1 MPEPILLV
9 EYSRIRA
16 NTQAMV
22 ECLDCE
28 DMVIQTMPDVSP
40 TKWHL
45 AHTSW
50 FWETFLLLDALD
62 GYREY
67 NRDYNYLFNSYY
79 EAIGDRHRRDQRGFL
94 SRPSL
99 ADVLGYRRHVD
110 EAMSRLL
117 ATLEGE
123 ALDRLEPLLRL
134 GLAHEEQHQELILTD
149 IKHVLSHN
157 PFAPKAFAERGAG
170 AADAADAADAPDAAD
185 ETGASWVGF
194 DGGVF
199 SFGAEGTA
207 FQFDNE
213 GPRHEALLTPFALAD
228 RPVTNGEY
236 AAFIRDGGY
245 RTPSLWLSDGW
256 ARVNAEAWQAPLYW
270 HERDGMWREFT
281 LHGEVAPRPDAP
293 VAHLSFYEASAYAEW
308 AGARLPD
315 EREWEYAALH
325 AAGPDGRFA
334 APGFSAHP
342 GGCEPGSG
350 LRQMFGGVWE
360 WTRSDYAPYPRY
372 RPAPG
377 AVGEYNGKFMSGQYV
392 LRGGSCATS
401 QGHVRPTYRN
411 FFPPQARWQFSG
423 LRLAKDI

>member
-1 MPEPILLV
+1 MSGVRIKVKEQTDTTPLV
-9 EYSRIRA
+9 EYSRVRES
-16 NTQAMV
+16 TQSLVAV
-22 ECLDCE
+22 LDRE
-28 DMVIQTMPDVSP
+28 DMLVQTMADVSP

-50 FWETFLLLDALD
+50 FWETFLLQEYLD
-62 GYREY
+62 GYVAY
-67 NRDYNYLFNSYY
+67 DSHYNYLFNSYY
-79 EAIGDRHRRDQRGFL
+79 NAIGARHARVERGFL
-94 SRPSL
+94 SRPGL
-99 ADVLGYRRHVD
+99 DEVLGYRQHVD
-110 EAMSRLL
+110 RAMLDLLGVYQDGDFSAIEA
-117 ATLEGE
+117 
-123 ALDRLEPLLRL
+123 LLRL

-149 IKHVLSHN
+149 IKHVLSRH
-157 PFAPKAFAERGAG
+157 PFSPIAFPERSPTVSPMPE
-170 AADAADAADAPDAAD
+170 AA
-185 ETGASWVGF
+185 ASWMGF

-199 SFGAEGTA
+199 EFGIEDAP

-213 GPRHEALLTPFALAD
+213 GPRHQAVLTPFALAD

-245 RTPSLWLSDGW
+245 RTPALWLSDGW
-256 ARVNAEAWQAPLYW
+256 ARVEAENWRAPLYW
-270 HERDGMWREFT
+270 RELDGEWREFT
-281 LHGEVAPRPDAP
+281 LHGETVPLSDAP

-308 AGARLPD
+308 AGARLPG
-315 EREWEYAALH
+315 EREWEHAALR

-334 APGFSAHP
+334 LPGFSAHP
-342 GGCEPGSG
+342 DVSTPGEG

-372 RPAPG
+372 RPAVG

-392 LRGGSCATS
+392 LRGGSCATPA
-401 QGHVRPTYRN
+401 GHVRPTYRN

>member
-1 MPEPILLV
+1 MKDVSEPILLV

-22 ECLDCE
+22 ERLDCE

-50 FWETFLLLDALD
+50 FWETFLLLEVLD

-67 NRDYNYLFNSYY
+67 SCEYNYLFNSYY
-79 EAIGDRHRRDQRGFL
+79 DTIGARHPRHQRGFL
-94 SRPSL
+94 SRPGL

-110 EAMSRLL
+110 DAMTRLL
-117 ATLEGE
+117 TTLEGE
-123 ALDRLEPLLRL
+123 ALERLEPLGRL

-157 PFAPKAFAERGAG
+157 PFAPAAFPDTGPG
-170 AADAADAADAPDAAD
+170 AACDDS
-185 ETGASWVGF
+185 GASWVGF
-194 DGGVF
+194 DGGLF
-199 SFGAEGTA
+199 EFGVEGLP

-228 RPVTNGEY
+228 RPVTNAEY

-256 ARVNAEAWQAPLYW
+256 ARLNAEGWQAPLYW
-270 HERDGMWREFT
+270 REDDGAWREYT
-281 LHGEVAPRPDAP
+281 LHGEVTPRPDAP
-293 VAHLSFYEASAYAEW
+293 VVHLSFYEAAAYAEW
-308 AGARLPD
+308 AGARLPG
-315 EREWEYAALH
+315 EREWEHAARRS
-325 AAGPDGRFA
+325 AGPDGRFA
-334 APGFSAHP
+334 VPGQSAHP
-342 GGCEPGSG
+342 DVCGPGIG

-401 QGHVRPTYRN
+401 KGHIRPTYRN

>member
-1 MPEPILLV
+1 MKDMSELILLA
-9 EYSRIRA
+9 EYSRVRT
-16 NTQAMV
+16 NTQTMV
-22 ECLDCE
+22 DHLGCE

-50 FWETFLLLDALD
+50 FWETFLLLESLD
-62 GYREY
+62 GYQEY
-67 NRDYNYLFNSYY
+67 RRDYNYLFNSYY
-79 EAIGDRHRRDQRGFL
+79 EAIGERHPRERRGFL
-94 SRPSL
+94 SRPGL
-99 ADVLGYRRHVD
+99 TEVLGYREHVD
-110 EAMSRLL
+110 EAMGRLL
-117 ATLEGE
+117 SALEGE
-123 ALDRLEPLLRL
+123 ALERLEPLVRL

-149 IKHVLSHN
+149 IKHVLSHH
-157 PFAPKAFAERGAG
+157 PFAPIAFPERRPDVVAGDG
-170 AADAADAADAPDAAD
+170 AAP
-185 ETGASWVGF
+185 SWVGF

-199 SFGAEGTA
+199 AFGAEGLP

-213 GPRHEALLTPFALAD
+213 GPSHEAVLTPFALAD

-245 RTPSLWLSDGW
+245 RTPSLWLADGW
-256 ARVNAEAWQAPLYW
+256 ARLSAEGWQAPLYW
-270 HERDGMWREFT
+270 RERDGEWREFT
-281 LHGEVAPRPDAP
+281 LHGEVEIRPDSP
-293 VAHLSFYEASAYAEW
+293 VVHLSYYEASAYAEW
-308 AGARLPD
+308 AGARLPG
-315 EREWEYAALH
+315 EREWEHAARR

-334 APGFSAHP
+334 MPGYSAYP
-342 GGCEPGSG
+342 GDCEPGTG

-372 RPAPG
+372 RPAAG

-401 QGHVRPTYRN
+401 RGHVRPTYRN

>member
-1 MPEPILLV
+1 MKDVSEPILLV
-9 EYSRIRA
+9 EYSRVRA

-22 ECLDCE
+22 ERLDCE

-50 FWETFLLLDALD
+50 FWETFLLLEELE

-67 NRDYNYLFNSYY
+67 SCEYNYLFNSYY
-79 EAIGDRHRRDQRGFL
+79 DAIGERHPRNQRGFL
-94 SRPSL
+94 SRPGL

-110 EAMSRLL
+110 EAMTRLL
-117 ATLEGE
+117 SSLEGE
-123 ALDRLEPLLRL
+123 PLERLEPLLRL

-157 PFAPKAFAERGAG
+157 PFAPQAFPETGRGA
-170 AADAADAADAPDAAD
+170 ASD
-185 ETGASWVGF
+185 EAGASWIGF
-194 DGGVF
+194 DGGLF
-199 SFGAEGTA
+199 AFGVEGLP

-236 AAFIRDGGY
+236 AAFINDGGY

-256 ARVNAEAWQAPLYW
+256 ARVNAEGWQAPLYW
-270 HERDGMWREFT
+270 HERDGAWRQFT
-281 LHGEVAPRPDAP
+281 LHGEAAPQPDAP
-293 VAHLSFYEASAYAEW
+293 VAHLSFYEAAAYAEW
-308 AGARLPD
+308 AGARLPS
-315 EREWEYAALH
+315 EREWELAAQRG
-325 AAGPDGRFA
+325 AGPDGRFA
-334 APGFSAHP
+334 MPGWSAHP
-342 GGCEPGSG
+342 DVCEPGSG

-372 RPAPG
+372 RPAAG

-401 QGHVRPTYRN
+401 QGHIRPTYRN